1 MQRRRFLKGS
11 VLLGAGAAIGS
22 TAGCGPHGEEPQ
34 SPVNYEPGKPL
45 PWINWAGNQHCY
57 PESRKAPQNTDQLVD
72 IMKSAKG
79 VIRAVGSGHSFS
91 GLVPTDDTLIS
102 TDLMSG
108 LVSHDPKSL
117 QATLLGGTTLRDCG
131 PILDAIGQAMPNMPD
146 MDYPTLAGAIAS
158 SVHATGAAF
167 GSMSSY
173 VVALKLVTPQGEL
186 IECSADKNP
195 EIFQAA
201 RTSLGALGVISE
213 ITIQNQTPFNLTEVN
228 GVTTANEIWATLD
241 QRVANNRH
249 FELFTIP
256 YSDLILTVTTNLA
269 KPEDNNSGEDDPQAV
284 NALREAFNATHWIP
298 AIGSRLYSKLL
309 DLSMSGSAN
318 VIRTG
323 KSYEVFPH
331 VRIVRFREMEY
342 TVPAEVGPACMQEIM
357 QTIRTKKLPISFPF
371 EYRYVKG
378 DDVWLSMFEGRD
390 GCSISIHQ
398 YGDLDYKRVFAE
410 IEPIFWKYEG
420 RPHWGKIH
428 TLDAQRLASLY
439 PRHWQD
445 FQEIRTALDPEGKM
459 MNKHL
464 KQIFGDR

>member
-1 MQRRRFLKGS
+1 
-11 VLLGAGAAIGS
+11 
-22 TAGCGPHGEEPQ
+22 
-34 SPVNYEPGKPL
+34 
-45 PWINWAGNQHCY
+45 
-57 PESRKAPQNTDQLVD
+57 
-72 IMKSAKG
+72 
-79 VIRAVGSGHSFS
+79 
-91 GLVPTDDTLIS
+91 
-102 TDLMSG
+102 
-108 LVSHDPKSL
+108 
-117 QATLLGGTTLRDCG
+117 
-131 PILDAIGQAMPNMPD
+131 
-146 MDYPTLAGAIAS
+146 
-158 SVHATGAAF
+158 
-167 GSMSSY
+167 
-173 VVALKLVTPQGEL
+173 
-186 IECSADKNP
+186 
-195 EIFQAA
+195 
-201 RTSLGALGVISE
+201 
-213 ITIQNQTPFNLTEVN
+213 
-228 GVTTANEIWATLD
+228 
-241 QRVANNRH
+241 
-249 FELFTIP
+249 
-256 YSDLILTVTTNLA
+256 VTTNLA